1 MSADTSNG
9 YDAIADTFVAA
20 RSDVGLDLVT
30 LWAASLPK
38 GASIVDV
45 GAGHGLPLTRALVEV
60 ELDVFAIEAS
70 QTLAAALR
78 CNLPGVKIACEP
90 AETSAFFHRTFD
102 AAIAVGLI
110 FLMEE
115 VTQAELLRR
124 IAGALRPGGRL
135 LFSAPHQ
142 TCAWTDLLTG
152 QSSRSLGH
160 AAYQRLLSA
169 NALTLITEHTDE
181 GGSHYFEACKSA

>member
-9 YDAIADTFVAA
+9 YDAIADAFIAA

-30 LWAASLPK
+30 RWAASLPK

-45 GAGHGLPLTRALVEV
+45 GAGHGLPLTRALVEAG
-60 ELDVFAIEAS
+60 LDVFAIEAS

-78 CNLPGVKIACEP
+78 HNLPGIKIGCEP
-90 AETSAFFHRTFD
+90 AETSTFFHRTFD

-115 VTQAELLRR
+115 DTQAELLRR
-124 IAGALRPGGRL
+124 MAGALTSGGRL

-142 TCAWTDLLTG
+142 ACAWTDLLTG
-152 QSSRSLGH
+152 RSSRSLGR
-160 AAYQRLLSA
+160 AAYARLLSES
-169 NALTLITEHTDE
+169 ALTLITEHTDE
-181 GGSHYFEACKSA
+181 GGSHYFEARKSG